1 MQRHKIIS
9 VEIVEGSSLVSEWK
23 SPMQRIVTDKG
34 TFIDNIPHLQF
45 GRYNVA
51 SPGYNW
57 KLLEGKEATGIKVF
71 SSHDFQWLNKADD
84 TPYRRAP
91 LPPPLALG
99 GDKLS
104 SLDRELRVKLENAF
118 LHMSVNF
125 SETLR
130 NFILKSGMSQNE
142 VYKRAGIDRKAHS
155 KIFTREGYL
164 PKKET
169 VFAYAIALRLTLAE
183 TNSLLESAGYAFRPN
198 DVTDVIVREFISYGN
213 YDLFAIND
221 TLDKYGQEIL
231 GSKLR
236 LL

>member
-9 VEIVEGSSLVSEWK
+9 VEIVAGNSLVSDWK
-23 SPMQRIVTDKG
+23 SPMQHIVTDKG

-51 SPGYNW
+51 SPGYDW
-57 KLLEGKEATGIKVF
+57 KLFEGKEVDGITIF
-71 SSHDFQWLNKADD
+71 SSRNFQWLNKAGDAL
-84 TPYRRAP
+84 YNRRQ
-91 LPPPLALG
+91 LPPELALG

-130 NFILKSGMSQNE
+130 DFILKSGMSQNE

-155 KIFTREGYL
+155 KIFTRAGYI

-169 VFAYAIALRLTLAE
+169 VFAYAIALRLTLDE
-183 TNSLLESAGYAFRPN
+183 TNSLLASAGYAFRPN

-213 YDLFAIND
+213 YDFYAIND
-221 TLDKYGQEIL
+221 ILYKYGQEIL
-231 GSKLR
+231 GSKVR
-236 LL
+236 